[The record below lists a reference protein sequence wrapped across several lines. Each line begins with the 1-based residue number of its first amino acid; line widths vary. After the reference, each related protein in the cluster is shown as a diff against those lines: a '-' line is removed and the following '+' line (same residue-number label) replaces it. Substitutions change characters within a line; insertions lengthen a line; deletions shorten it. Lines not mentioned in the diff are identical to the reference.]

1 MAGLLWGKQV
11 ERTVKRRALVGWEGA
26 TPPTAARVEVS
37 RTSWT
42 HSYGGRRRGRDRRRG
57 PRGNR
62 ASPFGKLL
70 GKVFGGEEEAVLDR
84 GVIQKG

>member
-1 MAGLLWGKQV
+1 MAAG
-11 ERTVKRRALVGWEGA
+11 AVGGIGVA
-26 TPPTAARVEVS
+26 GP
-37 RTSWT
+37 
-42 HSYGGRRRGRDRRRG
+42 GGS
-57 PRGNR
+57 R